1 MIAVNMN
8 THDRIIYAPQKT
20 IRHIGLAQGSA
31 PKVYVKFCDEQNG
44 SKAII
49 SSYLGRKSSWVPIEQ
64 CETETSIK
72 KDSTS
77 PFRKKKRKKERKKK
91 HHQAYLISVNNS
103 MGIYCSISFKVYV

>member
-1 MIAVNMN
+1 MITVNMH

-72 KDSTS
+72 KESTS
-77 PFRKKKRKKERKKK
+77 PFRKRKKERKKEIK
-91 HHQAYLISVNNS
+91 NTIKRTQFLLTIAWASTVP
-103 MGIYCSISFKVYV
+103 

>member
-1 MIAVNMN
+1 MITVNMH

-31 PKVYVKFCDEQNG
+31 PKVAVKFGEEQNG

-72 KDSTS
+72 KESTS
-77 PFRKKKRKKERKKK
+77 PFRKKKKERKKEIK
-91 HHQAYLISVNNS
+91 NTIKRTQFLLTIAWASTVP
-103 MGIYCSISFKVYV
+103 